1 MDSDSASSAMT
12 FSSILSKA
20 VSALLVLRPW
30 IISVICLL
38 ADADLAR
45 AFSVSF
51 FDLASASFCS
61 SILVTPGSCVRNR
74 IRSCC
79 YASSTTIYPCQRG
92 GW

>member
-1 MDSDSASSAMT
+1 MSTAWPADGIYDGAPQSLHPTWSVDSDSASSAMT

-38 ADADLAR
+38 ADADLAG

-51 FDLASASFCS
+51 FDLAYASFCS
-61 SILVTPGSCVRNR
+61 SIL
-74 IRSCC
+74 I
-79 YASSTTIYPCQRG
+79 
-92 GW
+92 

>member
-1 MDSDSASSAMT
+1 MLLIMVHHKAEKNPTWSVDSDSASSAMT

-51 FDLASASFCS
+51 FDLASVSFCS
-61 SILVTPGSCVRNR
+61 SILVARGSV
-74 IRSCC
+74 
-79 YASSTTIYPCQRG
+79 
-92 GW
+92 